1 MARQWIQT
9 QDLVPA
15 AMRDQPL
22 LTSVPKYFHRSVPCV
37 VVHGDDILRRKLAE
51 FECTVSYIGAD
62 VRGEINAA
70 TSRGF
75 SAQVNA
81 CTSV

>member
-15 AMRDQPL
+15 AMREQ
-22 LTSVPKYFHRSVPCV
+22 TSVPKYFLGSVSCV
-37 VVHGDDILRRKLAE
+37 VVHGDDIVRRKLAE
-51 FECTVSYIGAD
+51 FECTISDI
-62 VRGEINAA
+62 RGEINTA
-70 TSRGF
+70 TSSGF

>member
-1 MARQWIQT
+1 MREQT
-9 QDLVPA
+9 SANLCTKDFLG
-15 AMRDQPL
+15 
-22 LTSVPKYFHRSVPCV
+22 SVSCV

-51 FECTVSYIGAD
+51 FECTVSYIGVD

-70 TSRGF
+70 TSSGF

>member
-15 AMRDQPL
+15 AMREQ
-22 LTSVPKYFHRSVPCV
+22 TSANLCTKILPCV

-51 FECTVSYIGAD
+51 FECTISDI
-62 VRGEINAA
+62 RGEINTA
-70 TSRGF
+70 TSSGF